1 LKLAKVDDAVRDE
14 QREINVRLEAIKEQ
28 ESLSEEVR
36 SDTGKLKE
44 AVKSQIESR
53 ITQLLS
59 KGDFQ

>member
-44 AVKSQIESR
+44 AVKSQLESR
-53 ITQLLS
+53 ITDLLS
-59 KGDFQ
+59 K

>member
-1 LKLAKVDDAVRDE
+1 MLKLAKVDDAVRDE

-44 AVKSQIESR
+44 AVKSQLESR
-53 ITQLLS
+53 ITDLLS
-59 KGDFQ
+59 K

>member
-44 AVKSQIESR
+44 AVKSQLESR
-53 ITQLLS
+53 ITNLLS
-59 KGDFQ
+59 K

>member
-53 ITQLLS
+53 IIQLLS